1 MRQVLASLIDAPVLE
16 VVQLWM
22 LRIFSK
28 DAYWQNYDCFDFY
41 DNDPLVV
48 YFPWAR
54 KLRSELNG
62 CLLRLANKTF
72 LETGRPADLK
82 KTFSLRI
89 EPSVRLETNDANED
103 AAGSEAAEKRSADEI
118 IAPQDREAY
127 LRSAVQLEVMQRLCV
142 DNNYPLG
149 KLWKF
154 LARERHFLKLPERP
168 AAFAEEKARLEKAL
182 RQVRNPADRL
192 FQENLRGLQG
202 PFGLSELET
211 EVLGFFVVL
220 KRHCGLSAMIDESFQ
235 TAAPRRVLAEIAAAA
250 LEKPF
255 EDVSRAL
262 DTNGALCRSG
272 LLVVGEHSHDWVSRS
287 DVLSFAKLL
296 ASDRLCAIA
305 YERVSS
311 RELVEE
317 LAAPAPASELT
328 LEDFDY
334 LPAVGRVLAP
344 FVEHA
349 VRAQNRGANILLW
362 GMPGTGKTELV
373 RLLAAHAGASLYE
386 VAAIED
392 KDQEQSRLL
401 CWLACT
407 RFFKRTPGVVLAVDE
422 ASDIFNQLGQGQIG
436 SGRTNK
442 GRLNKV
448 LEESPVTTFW
458 ITNSLDEIDPSMIR
472 RFDLVL
478 EVPPPS
484 ANARRRIVERAF
496 ENRLS
501 ADAAERLSS
510 VPMISP
516 GVLTRAAKVA
526 DCLGFSE
533 GRIRED
539 DVLDMIGETLRAQNY
554 GAIPGNAGLRPA
566 SYDPTIVNADV
577 DLEALARGLAQAGS
591 GRLCLYGPPGTG
603 KSAYAAWLAERLDR
617 PLMRRTYAELS
628 SCFVGE
634 TEKMISEAFREARRS
649 KALLL
654 LDEADSFLRDRR
666 LSHMSWETTAVNEM
680 LTQIERFEGFFVAT
694 TNLIDTLDAASLRR
708 FDLKAKF
715 DYLTAEQSVR
725 LAQAEAVHLGIPL
738 SAAVLAEIARLALLT
753 PGDFAAVRSQV
764 RFRPLK
770 DDADYCR
777 RLRAETAAKAAAA
790 SDSKRPIGFV

>member
-1 MRQVLASLIDAPVLE
+1 MRQALVSLNDAPVLE

-28 DAYWQNYDCFDFY
+28 DAYWQNYDCLDFFDS
-41 DNDPLVV
+41 DQLVV

-54 KLRSELNG
+54 KLRRELNG
-62 CLLRLANKTF
+62 CLMRLANKTF

-82 KTFSLRI
+82 KKFCLKI
-89 EPSVRLETNDANED
+89 MPSVRLETDDADGDEP
-103 AAGSEAAEKRSADEI
+103 GSEAPEKQSADEI
-118 IAPQDREAY
+118 IAPQAREAF
-127 LRSAVQLEVMQRLCV
+127 LRSAVELEVMQSLRV
-142 DNNYPLG
+142 DDNYPLG

-154 LARERHFLKLPERP
+154 LSHESLFLKLPEKP
-168 AAFAEEKARLEKAL
+168 AVFAEEKARLEKTL
-182 RQVRNPADRL
+182 RQACNSADRL
-192 FQENLRGLQG
+192 FQENLRALQA

-220 KRHCGLSAMIDESFQ
+220 KRHYGLAAMIDESFQ
-235 TAAPRRVLAEIAAAA
+235 TAAPRRLLAEIASAA
-250 LEKPF
+250 LDKPF

-262 DTNGALCRSG
+262 DMNGALCRSG
-272 LLVVGEHSHDWVSRS
+272 LLVVSERSHDLGSRS
-287 DVLSFAKLL
+287 DLLSFVKLL
-296 ASDRLCAIA
+296 ASDRLAA
-305 YERVSS
+305 MTYEPVSS

-349 VRAQNRGANILLW
+349 VRAHHRGANILLW

-392 KDQEQSRLL
+392 RDQEQSRLL

-407 RFFKRTPGVVLAVDE
+407 RFFKRTPGAVLAVDE
-422 ASDIFNQLGQGQIG
+422 ASDIFNQMGCGQFGA
-436 SGRTNK
+436 GRTNK

-448 LEESPVTTFW
+448 LEESPVLTFW
-458 ITNSLDEIDPSMIR
+458 ITNSLDAIDPSMIR

-496 ENRLS
+496 ANRLS
-501 ADAAERLSS
+501 ADATQRLSS
-510 VPMISP
+510 VSMISP

-526 DCLGFSE
+526 DSLGFSE
-533 GRIRED
+533 GRIREN

-566 SYDPTIVNADV
+566 SYDPAIVNADV
-577 DLEALARGLAQAGS
+577 DLEELARGLAQAGG

-603 KSAYAAWLAERLDR
+603 KSAFAAWLAEQLDR

-634 TEKMISEAFREARRS
+634 TEKLIGEAFREARRS

-654 LDEADSFLRDRR
+654 LDEADSFLRDRQ
-666 LSHMSWETTAVNEM
+666 LSRMSWETTAVNEM
-680 LTQIERFEGFFVAT
+680 LTQIENFDGFFVAT

-715 DYLTAEQSVR
+715 DFLTAEQSVR
-725 LAQAEAVHLGIPL
+725 LAQAEAAHLGVSL
-738 SAAVLAEIARLALLT
+738 SEDVLGEIAHLAQLT

-777 RLRAETAAKAAAA
+777 RLRAETAAKAAS
-790 SDSKRPIGFV
+790 SDSKKPIGFV